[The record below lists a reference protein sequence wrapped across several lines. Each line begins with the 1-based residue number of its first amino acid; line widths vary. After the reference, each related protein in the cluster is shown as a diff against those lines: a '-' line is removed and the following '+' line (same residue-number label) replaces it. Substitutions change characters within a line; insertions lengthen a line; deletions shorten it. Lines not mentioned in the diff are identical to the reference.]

1 MPSMPNPFSF
11 VARALRAFFV
21 ADLKL
26 RRSSHGLRVVLDDRP
41 PGSDAV
47 APTEEDASG
56 RSLSER
62 EKRELRQMRASL
74 ATLLDNQ
81 ASARAGLRQL
91 AYMDLA
97 LDKVGLRALHK
108 VPYEVLRRAHDQ
120 LEGLVTNWSDA
131 GLAALR
137 SKMAVALIER
147 EPPTAAA
154 AVKGGGEPTSAAVAD
169 AELAR
174 PETLVGDEA
183 AEAEAALLAAY
194 GSVAL
199 PGLLP
204 AGEGVGPASAQAAA
218 RGEPHGSPVR
228 AAEPAVH

>member
-1 MPSMPNPFSF
+1 MPSMPNPFTL
-11 VARALRAFFV
+11 VVRVLRAFFV
-21 ADLKL
+21 SDLKL
-26 RRSSHGLRVVLDDRP
+26 RRSGHGLRVVLDDGP
-41 PGSDAV
+41 AGATAASPTASDA
-47 APTEEDASG
+47 AS

-97 LDKVGLRALHK
+97 LDKAGLRALHK

-154 AVKGGGEPTSAAVAD
+154 TAKDGSEPTPSTVAD

-199 PGLLP
+199 PGLVAEEAGAAP
-204 AGEGVGPASAQAAA
+204 APTLAAA
-218 RGEPHGSPVR
+218 RSASSSDTAR